1 VLCEAG
7 WRRALEGWGKR
18 RFLGCVSNSE
28 DSKEWSNAE
37 LRDESDEEDGQE
49 SEPGLLASSISAMGN
64 QQGDHRDSDRGN
76 CDPVQRALWLE
87 SVHRGWR
94 KYSKSRG
101 QRGRWERGRDTT
113 GGVFWNLSSG
123 GGIR

>member
-1 VLCEAG
+1 MAEERGIDPDDDGGSGSDGVLCEAG

-76 CDPVQRALWLE
+76 CDPVQRAL
-87 SVHRGWR
+87 
-94 KYSKSRG
+94 
-101 QRGRWERGRDTT
+101 
-113 GGVFWNLSSG
+113 
-123 GGIR
+123 